1 MGLTD
6 MHWFYPEDKV
16 SRVGRGLGII
26 LVVVGLPLTAVSAA
40 SLFPP
45 NSFAAMRQAETYL
58 HTQYGD
64 SNGEASLSCNPMD
77 KSDKVVIKY
86 EYAEKQVF

>member
-1 MGLTD
+1 
-6 MHWFYPEDKV
+6 
-16 SRVGRGLGII
+16 
-26 LVVVGLPLTAVSAA
+26 
-40 SLFPP
+40 
-45 NSFAAMRQAETYL
+45 MRQAETYL